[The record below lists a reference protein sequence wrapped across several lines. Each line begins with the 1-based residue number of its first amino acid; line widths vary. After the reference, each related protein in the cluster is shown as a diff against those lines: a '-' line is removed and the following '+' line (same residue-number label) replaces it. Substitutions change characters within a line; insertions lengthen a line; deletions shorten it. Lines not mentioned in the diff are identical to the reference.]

1 MKIVNMKTVNTFLK
15 YAIMVL
21 VMLII
26 HTLFIGIATML
37 HLPLETNLMIVV
49 RHIVVVVLG
58 VLITNEICKEDK

>member
-37 HLPLETNLMIVV
+37 HLSLETNLMIVI

-58 VLITNEICKEDK
+58 VLITNQICKEDK